1 MSRRLKAIQRPQLPD
16 ARYKSVIITQFISN
30 LMWQGKRTTAQ
41 RIFYQALESAE
52 TKTKE
57 SGFTV
62 FQRAMKN
69 VKPVLE
75 VRPRRV
81 GGATYQIP
89 MEVAPARRETLAI
102 KWLIKAAR
110 ARTEHTMVER
120 LAGEFIDAAKN
131 QGSAIK
137 KKEDTH
143 KMAEANRAFAHY
155 RW

>member
-1 MSRRLKAIQRPQLPD
+1 MAPD
-16 ARYKSVIITQFISN
+16 ARHKSIVITQFINN
-30 LMWQGKRTTAQ
+30 LMWRGKRTTAQ
-41 RIFYQALESAE
+41 RLFYEALDVAE
-52 TKTKE
+52 EKTKE

-62 FQRAMKN
+62 FQKAMRN

-110 ARTEHTMVER
+110 ARNEHTMAER
-120 LAGEFIDAAKN
+120 LAGEFSDAAKN
-131 QGSAIK
+131 QGGAIK